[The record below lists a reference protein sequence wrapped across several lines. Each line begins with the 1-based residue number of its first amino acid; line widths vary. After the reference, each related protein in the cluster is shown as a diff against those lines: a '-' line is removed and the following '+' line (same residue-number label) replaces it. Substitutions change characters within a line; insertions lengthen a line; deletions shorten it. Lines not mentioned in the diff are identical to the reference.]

1 MWRKMATLGIWTILV
16 LLNTNVSAPAAEL
29 TKLRVG
35 ILIAGEFGPTYI
47 ALKKGFFEKNGLA
60 VELVYFQGGS
70 QAVQGMLA
78 NNVPLIVT
86 AGPEGVVAKIQGADI
101 LLLST
106 NNPTLAFTLFVS
118 PDIKKPEDLRGKKA
132 GISRFGSS
140 SDHSIKFMFQKLGL
154 MEKEVTVVEMGDN
167 PTRLAALTTKTVHAS
182 VFGVPYSVAVQK
194 AGFPAMLEGHKLG
207 LKFQGSGIATTSA
220 FLREQRPVVEQFFKG
235 FLEGVHFAK
244 THREESVQLIKE
256 FLKLKDDD
264 EAEET
269 YRVIVQEI
277 QPRKP
282 YPLKEGI
289 ETVLRIVEKTV
300 PKAKDANPEEII
312 NDSVI
317 KKIDESGFIDK
328 LYK

>member
-1 MWRKMATLGIWTILV
+1 MWRKMATLWIWAILF
-16 LLNTNVSAPAAEL
+16 LLGTNVSASAAEL

-35 ILIAGEFGPTYI
+35 ILIAGEFSPTFI
-47 ALKKGFFEKNGLA
+47 AQKKGFFEKNG
-60 VELVYFQGGS
+60 VSVDLVYFQGGS
-70 QAVQGMLA
+70 QAIQGMMA
-78 NNVPLIVT
+78 GNVPLIVT

-106 NNPTLAFTLFVS
+106 NNTTLAFTLFVS

-154 MEKEVTVVEMGDN
+154 MEKEVTIVELGDN
-167 PTRLAALTTKTVHAS
+167 PTRLAALTANAVHAS
-182 VFGVPYSVAVQK
+182 VFAVPYSVVVQK
-194 AGFPAMLEGHKLG
+194 AGFTAMLEGHKLG
-207 LKFQGSGIATTSA
+207 LKFQGSGIATTTA
-220 FLREQRPVVEQFFKG
+220 FLREHRPVVEQFFRG

-244 THREESVQLIKE
+244 THREESVRLIRE
-256 FLKLKDDD
+256 FLNLK
-264 EAEET
+264 EQAEGEET
-269 YRVIVQEI
+269 YRVIIQEI
-277 QPRKP
+277 QPQKP

-300 PKAKDANPEEII
+300 PKAKSAKPEDLID
-312 NDSVI
+312 DSVM
-317 KKIDESGFIDK
+317 KKLDESGFIDK

>member
-1 MWRKMATLGIWTILV
+1 MWRKMAALGIWMLLV
-16 LLNTNVSAPAAEL
+16 LLSTNGSASAAEL

-35 ILIAGEFGPTYI
+35 ILIAGEFAPTYI

-60 VELVYFQGGS
+60 VDLVYFQGGS

-106 NNPTLAFTLFVS
+106 NNP
-118 PDIKKPEDLRGKKA
+118 EDLRGKKA

-154 MEKEVTVVEMGDN
+154 MEKDVTVVEMGDN

-244 THREESVQLIKE
+244 THREESVRLIKE

-282 YPLKEGI
+282 YPLKEG
-289 ETVLRIVEKTV
+289 
-300 PKAKDANPEEII
+300 
-312 NDSVI
+312 
-317 KKIDESGFIDK
+317 
-328 LYK
+328 

>member
-1 MWRKMATLGIWTILV
+1 MWRKMATLWIWVILF
-16 LLNTNVSAPAAEL
+16 LLGTNISAFAAEL

-35 ILIAGEFGPTYI
+35 ILIAGEFSPTFI
-47 ALKKGFFEKNGLA
+47 AQKKGFFEKHGLA
-60 VELVYFQGGS
+60 VDLVYFQGGS
-70 QAVQGMLA
+70 QAVQGMIA
-78 NNVPLIVT
+78 GNVPLIVT

-106 NNPTLAFTLFVS
+106 NNTTLAFTLFVS

-182 VFGVPYSVAVQK
+182 LFAVPYSVVVRK
-194 AGFPAMLEGHKLG
+194 AGFHAMLEGHKLG
-207 LKFQGSGIATTSA
+207 LKFQGSGVATTSA
-220 FLREQRPVVEQFFKG
+220 FLRENRPVVEQFFKG

-244 THREESVQLIKE
+244 THRDESVQLIRE
-256 FLKLKDDD
+256 FLKLKEQD

-269 YRVIVQEI
+269 YRVIIEEI

-300 PKAKDANPEEII
+300 PKAKDAKPEDLI
-312 NDSVI
+312 NDGVMKS
-317 KKIDESGFIDK
+317 IDESGFIDK
-328 LYK
+328 LYR

>member
-1 MWRKMATLGIWTILV
+1 MWRKMTTLGIWTILI
-16 LLNTNVSAPAAEL
+16 LSSTTVSAPAAEL

-35 ILIAGEFGPTYI
+35 ILIAGEFAPTYI
-47 ALKKGFFEKNGLA
+47 ALKKGFFEKNGLS
-60 VELVYFQGGS
+60 VDLVYFQGGS

-154 MEKEVTVVEMGDN
+154 MEKDVTVVEMGDN

-194 AGFPAMLEGHKLG
+194 AGFLAMLEGHKLG

-220 FLREQRPVVEQFFKG
+220 FLREQR

-244 THREESVQLIKE
+244 TQRQESVRLIKE

-282 YPLKEGI
+282 YPLREGV

-300 PKAKDANPEEII
+300 PKAKDASPEELI
-312 NDSVI
+312 NDSVMQ
-317 KKIDESGFIDK
+317 KIDESGFIDK

>member
-1 MWRKMATLGIWTILV
+1 MWRKMATPWIWAILFLLG
-16 LLNTNVSAPAAEL
+16 TNVSASAAEL

-35 ILIAGEFGPTYI
+35 ILIAGEFSPTFI
-47 ALKKGFFEKNGLA
+47 AQKKGFFEKNGLS
-60 VELVYFQGGS
+60 VDLVYFQGGS
-70 QAVQGMLA
+70 QAIQGMMA
-78 NNVPLIVT
+78 GNVPLIVT

-106 NNPTLAFTLFVS
+106 NNTTLAFTLFVS

-154 MEKEVTVVEMGDN
+154 MEKEVTIVELGDN
-167 PTRLAALTTKTVHAS
+167 PTRLAALTANAVHAS
-182 VFGVPYSVAVQK
+182 VFAVPYSVVVQK
-194 AGFPAMLEGHKLG
+194 AGFTAMLEGHKLG
-207 LKFQGSGIATTSA
+207 LKFQGSGIATTTT
-220 FLREQRPVVEQFFKG
+220 FLREHRPVVEQFFRG

-244 THREESVQLIKE
+244 THREESVRLIGE
-256 FLKLKDDD
+256 FLNLKEQA

-269 YRVIVQEI
+269 YRVIIQEI
-277 QPRKP
+277 QPQKP

-300 PKAKDANPEEII
+300 PKAKSAKPEDLID
-312 NDSVI
+312 DSVM
-317 KKIDESGFIDK
+317 KKLDESGFIDK